1 MKTDWTD
8 IVKEEVL
15 GTPSALPEGDWDRFQ
30 QKYKASRR
38 RAVAVRSAVAGGLA
52 LLAGAGIFLFTGRD
66 AGPAAVA
73 VDKAVENALAELVE
87 ETVPAPV
94 AAEPAAVPEE
104 SPVLT
109 FSGPS
114 VRNTAGAEPKKQRTE
129 SLSGTV
135 VDTFFDEIAD
145 NTSVLADATPADS
158 EPSLT
163 AEVQTEPA
171 GEPAQAAAYVSD
183 ARPIIPDTALLSF
196 EDLALLD
203 EPSERMRNLP
213 LSFGLSASSSSGA
226 GLSSPMSKTI
236 AHMDA
241 VPVSAPGMMYANTSP
256 AASRSVPESQ
266 LVSVGASARCFLS
279 RHFAVQAGLD
289 YSRSTRSAQFDYV
302 GVAKASLREDLHFL
316 SVPVTLDWVSS
327 SQNVLC
333 VYLGGGVQ
341 ADKCVLAKGGSR
353 RSSDLPMQF
362 ALTTHLGVQCNLSRH
377 IGIYAEP
384 QLSCYLT
391 DNNMSAGSSASGPW
405 FFTALAGLRFSL

>member
-66 AGPAAVA
+66 TGPAAVV
-73 VDKAVENALAELVE
+73 VDKAVENAVAELVE

-94 AAEPAAVPEE
+94 AAEPAAVQEE
-104 SPVLT
+104 I
-109 FSGPS
+109 
-114 VRNTAGAEPKKQRTE
+114 
-129 SLSGTV
+129 LSGTDADIHDSEIE
-135 VDTFFDEIAD
+135 VDNLFDEIAD
-145 NTSVLADATPADS
+145 MMSALADATPVDS

-171 GEPAQAAAYVSD
+171 GEPAQAPEHVSD
-183 ARPIIPDTALLSF
+183 ARPIIPDMTPLSF

-203 EPSERMRNLP
+203 EPSEPVRNLP
-213 LSFGLSASSSSGA
+213 LSFGLAAASSAGTGLPSSLGKTSSYMDA
-226 GLSSPMSKTI
+226 GLVRT
-236 AHMDA
+236 
-241 VPVSAPGMMYANTSP
+241 PGMMYANTSP
-256 AASRSVPESQ
+256 AASRSVSESQ
-266 LVSVGASARCFLS
+266 HVSVGTSARCFLS
-279 RHFAVQAGLD
+279 RHLAVQAGLN
-289 YSRSTRSAQFDYV
+289 YSRSTLRQQFNYV
-302 GVAKASLREDLHFL
+302 GVAKATMQEDLHFL

-327 SQNVLC
+327 NQNVLC

-341 ADKCVLAKGGSR
+341 ADKCILAKGGSR

-384 QLSCYLT
+384 QLSYYLT
-391 DNNMSAGSSASGPW
+391 DNNMGAGPTASGPW

>member
-38 RAVAVRSAVAGGLA
+38 RAAAVRSAVAGGLA

-73 VDKAVENALAELVE
+73 LDNAVAEQVE
-87 ETVPAPV
+87 ETAPAHV
-94 AAEPAAVPEE
+94 APAVQEE
-104 SPVLT
+104 SPILT
-109 FSGPS
+109 MSGQS
-114 VRNTAGAEPKKQRTE
+114 DRTSGGEEQKIQRTE

-135 VDTFFDEIAD
+135 VDTIFDEIAD
-145 NTSVLADATPADS
+145 MMSAPADATPADS

-163 AEVQTEPA
+163 AEVQTESA

-183 ARPIIPDTALLSF
+183 ARPIIPDMTQLSF

-203 EPSERMRNLP
+203 EPSEPVRNLP
-213 LSFGLSASSSSGA
+213 LSFGLAASSSTGSG
-226 GLSSPMSKTI
+226 LPSSLGKTSSY
-236 AHMDA
+236 MDA
-241 VPVSAPGMMYANTSP
+241 VPVNAPTMMYANTSP
-256 AASRSVPESQ
+256 AESRSVSESQ
-266 LVSVGASARCFLS
+266 QVSVGTSARCFLS
-279 RHFAVQAGLD
+279 RHFAVQAGLN
-289 YSRSTRSAQFDYV
+289 YSRSTRSAQFNYV
-302 GVAKASLREDLHFL
+302 GVAKATMQEDLHFL

-327 SQNVLC
+327 DQNVLC

-341 ADKCVLAKGGSR
+341 ADKCIQAKGGSR
-353 RSSDLPMQF
+353 RSSDLPVQF
-362 ALTTHLGVQCNLSRH
+362 ALTSHFGVQCNLSRH

-384 QLSCYLT
+384 QLSYYLT
-391 DNNMSAGSSASGPW
+391 DNNMGVGSSASGPW

>member
-15 GTPSALPEGDWDRFQ
+15 DTPSALPEGDWDRFQ

-52 LLAGAGIFLFTGRD
+52 LLAGAGIFLFTGGD

-73 VDKAVENALAELVE
+73 VDKAVENAVAELVE

-94 AAEPAAVPEE
+94 AAEPAAVP
-104 SPVLT
+104 VLT

-114 VRNTAGAEPKKQRTE
+114 IRNTVGAEPKKQRTE
-129 SLSGTV
+129 SLSGTI

-145 NTSVLADATPADS
+145 MMSALADATPADS

-163 AEVQTEPA
+163 AEVQTESA

-183 ARPIIPDTALLSF
+183 ARPIIPDTAPLSF
-196 EDLALLD
+196 DDLALLD

-226 GLSSPMSKTI
+226 GLPSSLGKTSSY
-236 AHMDA
+236 MDA
-241 VPVSAPGMMYANTSP
+241 VPVRTPGMMYANTSP
-256 AASRSVPESQ
+256 AASRAVPESQ

-279 RHFAVQAGLD
+279 RHFAMQAGLD
-289 YSRSTRSAQFDYV
+289 
-302 GVAKASLREDLHFL
+302 
-316 SVPVTLDWVSS
+316 
-327 SQNVLC
+327 
-333 VYLGGGVQ
+333 
-341 ADKCVLAKGGSR
+341 
-353 RSSDLPMQF
+353 
-362 ALTTHLGVQCNLSRH
+362 
-377 IGIYAEP
+377 
-384 QLSCYLT
+384 
-391 DNNMSAGSSASGPW
+391 
-405 FFTALAGLRFSL
+405 

>member
-38 RAVAVRSAVAGGLA
+38 RAAAVRSAVAGGLA

-73 VDKAVENALAELVE
+73 VDNALVELVE
-87 ETVPAPV
+87 ETAPA
-94 AAEPAAVPEE
+94 PAAVPEE

-109 FSGPS
+109 FSGPA
-114 VRNTAGAEPKKQRTE
+114 VRNTVGAEPKKQRE
-129 SLSGTV
+129 EILSGTDADIHDSEIEV
-135 VDTFFDEIAD
+135 ENLFDEIAD
-145 NTSVLADATPADS
+145 MMSAPADATPADS

-163 AEVQTEPA
+163 AEVQTESA

-183 ARPIIPDTALLSF
+183 ARPIIPDIAPLSF

-203 EPSERMRNLP
+203 EPSGRMRNLP

-226 GLSSPMSKTI
+226 GLPSSLGKTSSY
-236 AHMDA
+236 MDA
-241 VPVSAPGMMYANTSP
+241 VPVRTPGMMYANTSP
-256 AASRSVPESQ
+256 AASRSVSESQ
-266 LVSVGASARCFLS
+266 HISVGTSARFFLS
-279 RHFAVQAGLD
+279 RHLAVQAGLN
-289 YSRSTRSAQFDYV
+289 YSRSTLSQQFNYV

-327 SQNVLC
+327 NQNVLC

-341 ADKCVLAKGGSR
+341 ADKCIQAKGGSR

-362 ALTTHLGVQCNLSRH
+362 ALTSHFGVQCNLSRH

-384 QLSCYLT
+384 QLSYYLT
-391 DNNMSAGSSASGPW
+391 DNNMGAGPTASGSW